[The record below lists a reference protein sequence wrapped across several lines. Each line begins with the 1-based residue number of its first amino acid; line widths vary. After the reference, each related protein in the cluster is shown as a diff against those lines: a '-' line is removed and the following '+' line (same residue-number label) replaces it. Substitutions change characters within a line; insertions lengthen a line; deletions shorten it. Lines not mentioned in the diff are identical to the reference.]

1 MTANRVRVDIYQS
14 TCGSNR
20 PKAAGAAFE
29 GQLAS
34 YGPTWLAYDM
44 RLMMAGIQRFGMQ
57 STEGTVEN
65 LQTLIGHPLR
75 TYEDSVR
82 EAVAEV

>member
-1 MTANRVRVDIYQS
+1 
-14 TCGSNR
+14 
-20 PKAAGAAFE
+20 
-29 GQLAS
+29 
-34 YGPTWLAYDM
+34 M

-75 TYEDSVR
+75 TYEDFVR
-82 EAVAEV
+82 EAVAKV